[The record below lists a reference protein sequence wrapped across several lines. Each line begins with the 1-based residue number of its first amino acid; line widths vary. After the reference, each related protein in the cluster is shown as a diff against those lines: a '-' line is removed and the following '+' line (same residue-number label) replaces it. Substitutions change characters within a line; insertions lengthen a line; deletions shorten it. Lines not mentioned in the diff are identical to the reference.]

1 MHEERQVSQGYR
13 DMFPDSAPP
22 PRSMHTN
29 QPYNHPCQLPPQH
42 CCHSSQHCHLS
53 TPKCRTPPNCCHK
66 EGNTVCSSDHQQS
79 NDGLK
84 VLEAAVD
91 KLRDEIVDIVNSI
104 EKLDTRTKTIC
115 IKSTKPVYQ
124 NPQQIPNFEQ
134 LEEVIDIDLGT
145 DKDEDDAESVVSM
158 DEFVPDD
165 VLHPPSARS
174 PEISTPL
181 NY

>member
-1 MHEERQVSQGYR
+1 MRW
-13 DMFPDSAPP
+13 
-22 PRSMHTN
+22 
-29 QPYNHPCQLPPQH
+29 
-42 CCHSSQHCHLS
+42 
-53 TPKCRTPPNCCHK
+53 
-66 EGNTVCSSDHQQS
+66 
-79 NDGLK
+79 
-84 VLEAAVD
+84 
-91 KLRDEIVDIVNSI
+91 DEIVDIVNSI
-104 EKLDTRTKTIC
+104 EKLDTRTKPIC
-115 IKSTKPVYQ
+115 TKSTKPVYQ